1 MEQMN
6 CDIIRDL
13 IPSYVDEVC
22 SESTKRCVEEHL
34 GSCGGCR
41 QMLET
46 YKGHSLS
53 GKKLEQK
60 ELDSLKKIKN
70 RMKFQNAVCYIIL
83 VFLLYCGF
91 EVFFANHINYVLFSH
106 PALLFVICILA
117 NLLFSI
123 GYKCRTPLGKAE
135 YLLGAVSFVLDLYFI
150 LLFLYFA
157 ARLRTATEISQ
168 TILGMELQKMGPFLE
183 RQIIAAF
190 VAQILFFIYNLWC
203 VIRRDKNCSW
213 LLCLN
218 MTGIFLTINYDLW
231 MKGMDSVETMW
242 HSIFTDTLE
251 IAIPGLIGVAAS
263 FLISR
268 HVQKRIL

>member
-53 GKKLEQK
+53 GQKLEQK

-91 EVFFANHINYVLFSH
+91 EVFFANHINYVIFSH

-168 TILGMELQKMGPFLE
+168 TILGMAEDGPFSG
-183 RQIIAAF
+183 AADHSR
-190 VAQILFFIYNLWC
+190 LCGTNP
-203 VIRRDKNCSW
+203 
-213 LLCLN
+213 LLHLQPVVRHPA
-218 MTGIFLTINYDLW
+218 GQKLQL
-231 MKGMDSVETMW
+231 
-242 HSIFTDTLE
+242 
-251 IAIPGLIGVAAS
+251 AALPEHDGD
-263 FLISR
+263 FPDHKL
-268 HVQKRIL
+268 